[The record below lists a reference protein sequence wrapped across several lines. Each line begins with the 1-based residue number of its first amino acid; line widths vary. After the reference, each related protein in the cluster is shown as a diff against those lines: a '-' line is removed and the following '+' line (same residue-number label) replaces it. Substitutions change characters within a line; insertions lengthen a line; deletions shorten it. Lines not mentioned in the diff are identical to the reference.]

1 MSKRDTVLLF
11 DLDDTIVNLSKE
23 VVRIYNEEH
32 NKNYDWKDNDK
43 YWWGDVGGEGNR
55 KYFENLLRR
64 KGVFYDAPPMEDM
77 IDILNNLHNQGFEI
91 YFVTMP
97 DYGNETCYYE
107 KLKWL
112 QKYLPWFEPK
122 MLIATE
128 SKHLLA
134 KPNRILVDDNSS
146 NLRNFQQ
153 EGGISIGFGNHSW
166 TKEFNGLRVDNAKEL
181 ECLIKLLEEGDR

>member
-1 MSKRDTVLLF
+1 MNKRKFSCYF

-32 NKNYDWKDNDK
+32 NTNYNWKDNDK
-43 YWWGDVGGEGNR
+43 YWWGDISPNQR
-55 KYFENLLRR
+55 YFENLLKR
-64 KGVFYDAPPMEDM
+64 KGVFYGAPPIECM
-77 IDILNNLHNQGFEI
+77 IDMLDRLHGLGFEI

-107 KLKWL
+107 KLTWL
-112 QKYLPWFEPK
+112 QEYLPWFEPK

-134 KPNRILVDDNSS
+134 KPNRILIDDSS
-146 NLRNFQQ
+146 KNLINFQK

-166 TKEFNGLRVDNAKEL
+166 TRDFDGLRVENAKEL
-181 ECLIKLLEEGDR
+181 ECLIKLIEEGDR

>member
-1 MSKRDTVLLF
+1 MSKRKHQLYF

-32 NKNYDWKDNDK
+32 NTTYNWKDNDK
-43 YWWGDVGGEGNR
+43 YWWGDISPNQ

-64 KGVFYDAPPMEDM
+64 KGVFYDAPPIEGM
-77 IDILNNLHNQGFEI
+77 IDMLDRLHNLGFEI

-107 KLKWL
+107 KLTWL

-134 KPNRILVDDNSS
+134 KPNRILIDDNSKY
-146 NLRNFQQ
+146 LKAFQQ

-166 TKEFNGLRVDNAKEL
+166 TKEYKGLRVENAQEL
-181 ECLIKLLEEGDR
+181 ECLIKLIEEGDIR

>member
-1 MSKRDTVLLF
+1 MIKRDTVLLF
-11 DLDDTIVNLSKE
+11 DMDDCIVNLSKE
-23 VVRIYNEEH
+23 VVKIYNEEH
-32 NKNYDWKDNDK
+32 NTNYNYKDNDK
-43 YWWGDVGGEGNR
+43 YWWGDIGCKN
-55 KYFENLLRR
+55 YFQNLLRR
-64 KGVFYDAPPMEDM
+64 KGVFYDAPPIEGM
-77 IDILNNLHNQGFEI
+77 IDTLNNLHNLGFEI

-107 KLKWL
+107 KLNWL

-134 KPNRILVDDNSS
+134 KPNRILIDDNSKY
-146 NLRNFQQ
+146 LKAFQQ

-166 TKEFNGLRVDNAKEL
+166 TRDFDGLRVENAQEL
-181 ECLIKLLEEGDR
+181 ECLIKLIEEGDR